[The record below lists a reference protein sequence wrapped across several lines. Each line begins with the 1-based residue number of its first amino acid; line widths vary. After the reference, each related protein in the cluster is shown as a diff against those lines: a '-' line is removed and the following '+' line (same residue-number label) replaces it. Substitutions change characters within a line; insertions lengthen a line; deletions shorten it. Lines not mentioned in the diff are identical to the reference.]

1 MSNKRK
7 NNQYVTKQTQT
18 YLNKIVN
25 NPIVQISTIIGIIV
39 AIFTIFDLRVH
50 QSTSCLLKADID
62 EKYIL
67 RNQHDEEIQNYKLQI
82 LNYEQEIEELQ
93 NKIENQNYNVELI
106 KRYDA
111 LVKERKGFENELN
124 NIINFSNGIK
134 NGDLQSSQNPKKEE
148 LLRKIQST
156 DEKIK
161 ILLEKIK

>member
-7 NNQYVTKQTQT
+7 NNQYVTKQIQT

-50 QSTSCLLKADID
+50 PGTSCLLKTDVD

-67 RNQHDEEIQNYKLQI
+67 RSHHDEEMQKYIVQI
-82 LNYEQEIEELQ
+82 SDYEKDTNELR
-93 NKIENQNYNVELI
+93 NKIANQDSYSDLI

-124 NIINFSNGIK
+124 NLINFSTGIK
-134 NGDLQSSQNPKKEE
+134 NEDLQSSQDIKEE
-148 LLRKIQST
+148 LRRKIQSR
-156 DEKIK
+156 DEQIK

>member
-1 MSNKRK
+1 MVGK
-7 NNQYVTKQTQT
+7 
-18 YLNKIVN
+18 
-25 NPIVQISTIIGIIV
+25 
-39 AIFTIFDLRVH
+39 
-50 QSTSCLLKADID
+50 
-62 EKYIL
+62 
-67 RNQHDEEIQNYKLQI
+67 
-82 LNYEQEIEELQ
+82 